1 MNIRKITNDLRII
14 NLILSVVALFV
25 TVKALKETKYDYD
38 DEYEEDEENEAS

>member
-1 MNIRKITNDLRII
+1 MNIRKITNGLRII

-38 DEYEEDEENEAS
+38 DDEYEENEAS